1 MNEKPLLIADFSS
14 REALLKYIAESI
26 DELHESLESPHVDQR
41 VADYHRG
48 HIAALKQIKS
58 AITN

>member
-1 MNEKPLLIADFSS
+1 MNDKTLLITDYSS

-41 VADYHRG
+41 IADYHRG
-48 HIAALKQIKS
+48 HIAALKQIKY